1 MSSSLCPT
9 CQAMVRVLDGA
20 SERALLISDDGLVLH
35 RNGAADHFLY
45 KNPSGTTMITE
56 IMVCPE
62 NEDWKT
68 IPRSRMIKWDGVSTR
83 SERNIQWVVFD
94 SDGATYHVAYIC
106 SKHERVREV
115 VDHAFDPVITAN
127 VNGVIVTAN
136 DAACTLFEYPE
147 GELVGANLSKL
158 CTEEDAKHHDM
169 YVQRYNET
177 GQKKIIGVRREVMAR
192 KKSGAVFPCELGIQE
207 IKDVSTGKKFFCG
220 FFKDLTLLKEHEAAI
235 KERQALMQG
244 MINASFD
251 SMFEINQYGI
261 IKIVNDAACSFF
273 GYTREEL
280 IGSNISII
288 CGGGDDKKHAA
299 YMERYLRTGQKRI
312 IGRKRQVKAR
322 RKDGSEIEVEL
333 GVQEVTLKNGELAFC
348 GYIRDLTAQKQDKR
362 ALRKQQRLIHGKFFG
377 TEIAEEDIADGDSIV
392 TA

>member
-1 MSSSLCPT
+1 
-9 CQAMVRVLDGA
+9 
-20 SERALLISDDGLVLH
+20 
-35 RNGAADHFLY
+35 
-45 KNPSGTTMITE
+45 
-56 IMVCPE
+56 
-62 NEDWKT
+62 
-68 IPRSRMIKWDGVSTR
+68 
-83 SERNIQWVVFD
+83 
-94 SDGATYHVAYIC
+94 
-106 SKHERVREV
+106 
-115 VDHAFDPVITAN
+115 
-127 VNGVIVTAN
+127 
-136 DAACTLFEYPE
+136 
-147 GELVGANLSKL
+147 
-158 CTEEDAKHHDM
+158 
-169 YVQRYNET
+169 
-177 GQKKIIGVRREVMAR
+177 
-192 KKSGAVFPCELGIQE
+192 
-207 IKDVSTGKKFFCG
+207 
-220 FFKDLTLLKEHEAAI
+220 
-235 KERQALMQG
+235 MQG

-251 SMFEINQYGI
+251 SMFEINQQGI

-288 CGGGDDKKHAA
+288 CGGGEDKKHAA